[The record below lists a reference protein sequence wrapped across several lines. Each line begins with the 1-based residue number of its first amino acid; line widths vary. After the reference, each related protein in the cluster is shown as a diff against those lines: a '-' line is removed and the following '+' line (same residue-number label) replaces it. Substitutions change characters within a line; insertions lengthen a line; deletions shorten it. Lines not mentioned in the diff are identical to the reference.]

1 MRIFSEPILRYGAAN
16 MSKNANLSIEP
27 LTPVFGARVSGFSI
41 RDGIDDDTFAAIEA
55 AFEVF
60 SVLVFPDQP
69 IDDDAQ
75 IAFSERFGALEETLA
90 GAVGAGSKIARI
102 TNILPDG
109 NPEGPEQPIGAV
121 LPAPISSGT
130 RIALSKRCRPRR
142 RCCLPGRLPREGGD
156 TEFASTR
163 AAYDALP
170 AEAKACLEGLVVVHD
185 IARSRAMLT
194 PKALSPEQREAMPPV
209 EQALLRANPVTGR
222 KSLTIGSHATRI
234 EGWSEAESRAL
245 LDELMAAAT
254 RPENTYRHRWTI
266 GDIVMWDNRAVLHRG
281 HEYNEVDEC
290 RLMIRT
296 TLAGAGPTVIDGRIQ
311 AGL

>member
-27 LTPVFGARVSGFSI
+27 LTPVFGARVLGFSI

-55 AFEVF
+55 AFEEF

-69 IDDDAQ
+69 VDDDAQ

-109 NPEGPEQPIGAV
+109 TLKDPNSQLALFTRANIFWHTDSSFKAV
-121 LPAPISSGT
+121 PAKASL
-130 RIALSKRCRPRR
+130 LSARQI
-142 RCCLPGRLPREGGD
+142 PREGGD

-281 HEYNEVDEC
+281 HEYDEVGEC